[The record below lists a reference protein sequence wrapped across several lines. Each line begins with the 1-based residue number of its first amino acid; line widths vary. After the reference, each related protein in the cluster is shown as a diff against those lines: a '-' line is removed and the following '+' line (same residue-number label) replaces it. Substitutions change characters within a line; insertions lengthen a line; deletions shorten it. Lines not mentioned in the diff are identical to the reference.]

1 MAEKKRDACAKLLL
15 CLSKLI
21 AFLPS
26 LLPSPS
32 SLRKLPIGGF
42 VTGLSSTEAPLCC
55 SEAGEKKKESMR
67 SVIQIIIF
75 IVHSKYFP
83 DSDWLKAHV

>member
-1 MAEKKRDACAKLLL
+1 MAEKKHDACAKLLL
-15 CLSKLI
+15 CLSKPI
-21 AFLPS
+21 AFL
-26 LLPSPS
+26 PS

-55 SEAGEKKKESMR
+55 SETGEKKKKSMR
-67 SVIQIIIF
+67 SMIQIIIF
-75 IVHSKYFP
+75 IIHSKYFP